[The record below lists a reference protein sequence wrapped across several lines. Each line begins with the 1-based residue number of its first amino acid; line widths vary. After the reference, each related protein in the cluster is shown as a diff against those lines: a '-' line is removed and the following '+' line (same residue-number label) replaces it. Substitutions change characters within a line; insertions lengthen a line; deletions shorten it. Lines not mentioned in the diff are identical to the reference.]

1 MSSHH
6 LKWWH
11 DDINIFILYISQ
23 IMLLIMVLLKHVLVF
38 VYLFTKKLGG
48 SSKMKVWNLALI
60 CFCIEMKPLCIPF
73 TSGINS
79 AADRKRAR
87 YEFLSN
93 DIKDAGFNCQT
104 IPIEICSRGHINS
117 RNRSSLASIFHT
129 CQVKKYQ
136 QTIKSLSKL
145 SLLGSY
151 TVYNSRNSDSWN
163 IVSLLK
169 P

>member
-1 MSSHH
+1 MLANSRP
-6 LKWWH
+6 
-11 DDINIFILYISQ
+11 DIT
-23 IMLLIMVLLKHVLVF
+23 LIDRRHEPASVTLVE
-38 VYLFTKKLGG
+38 LT
-48 SSKMKVWNLALI
+48 
-60 CFCIEMKPLCIPF
+60 IPF
-73 TSGINS
+73 TSGINA

-93 DIKDAGFNCQT
+93 DIKDAGFQCQT
-104 IPIEICSRGHINS
+104 IPIEVCSRGHINS